1 MKTEARIELYC
12 DVSDIILLKYYF
24 PDGVGMDNEDGTFTE
39 EAQDRFNEIS
49 DQVEGIILSI
59 TDGNYSWDN
68 IVQQWEKNNGY

>member
-1 MKTEARIELYC
+1 MKTEDRIELYC

-24 PDGVGMDNEDGTFTE
+24 PDGVGMDNSDGSYTD

-49 DQVEGIILSI
+49 DEVEGIILSI

>member
-1 MKTEARIELYC
+1 MKTEDRIELYC
-12 DVSDIILLKYYF
+12 DVSDIILLKHF
-24 PDGVGMDNEDGTFTE
+24 STDGVGMDNEDGTFTE